1 MKFYESGDSSKPVIF
16 LFPGTCCL
24 YSSFDHILDRLSR
37 KSRKSMMEELKQRM
51 GVPLEEV
58 LYPF

>member
-1 MKFYESGDSSKPVIF
+1 MDLIQMRKQNFIQWKMNAK
-16 LFPGTCCL
+16 
-24 YSSFDHILDRLSR
+24 RLSR

-51 GVPLEEV
+51 GVPLVEV

>member
-1 MKFYESGDSSKPVIF
+1 MRKQNFIQWKMNEK
-16 LFPGTCCL
+16 
-24 YSSFDHILDRLSR
+24 RLSR